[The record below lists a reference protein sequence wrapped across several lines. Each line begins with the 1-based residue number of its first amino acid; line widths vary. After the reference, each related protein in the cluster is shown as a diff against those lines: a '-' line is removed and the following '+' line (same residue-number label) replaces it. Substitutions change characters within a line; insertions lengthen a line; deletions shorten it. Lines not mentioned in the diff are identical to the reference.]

1 MSINVASIIGAG
13 LCGLALALF
22 LKKHNIDSTIYELR
36 TSGQI
41 SAGAIMLSPNALRS
55 LDAIGVYDRIKS
67 KGYHFR
73 DLTFRNDEH
82 KVSDAYEMGNAD
94 KYGYD
99 ALRIYRQVL
108 LDELKAMVREAEIEV
123 HYDKRFSHVVS
134 EDEKSITFAF
144 KDGETKSTQMLVGA
158 DGIHS
163 AVREHIQPNV
173 KARFDGVMA
182 LTCAIAT
189 KDIKFPFEPYS
200 TPVSIHG
207 PAGAFVLAAQNPEG
221 AQMLGG
227 IQYRTHDRTRA
238 EWDALW
244 HDKPQLL
251 SIMRQGNANWN
262 AMVQSALDAIPLD
275 TISIWAFH
283 SVPHLESWKSK
294 AGKVVILGDAAHATP
309 PAAGQGI
316 NQGFEDVHSLSLLIA
331 ARKSHDQW
339 VTYLDRWQSFRSE
352 RVERVSD
359 LTNQMTKRRVPGW
372 TGEGAGSIDSA
383 WLFEIDIER
392 EMSKITVEAK

>member
-1 MSINVASIIGAG
+1 MSINEASIIGAG

-22 LKKHNIDSTIYELR
+22 LKKHNVDSTIYELR
-36 TSGQI
+36 SSGQT

-73 DLTFRNDEH
+73 DLTFRNNNH
-82 KVSDAYEMGNAD
+82 NFLDAYEMGNAD

-108 LDELKAMVREAEIEV
+108 LDELKAVVWEAEIEV

-134 EDEKSITFAF
+134 EDDKSITFAF
-144 KDGETKSTQMLVGA
+144 KDGETKSTQLLVGA

-163 AVREHIQPNV
+163 AVREHIQQNV
-173 KARFDGVMA
+173 RARFDGVMA

-244 HDKPQLL
+244 HDKSQLL
-251 SIMRQGNANWN
+251 SM
-262 AMVQSALDAIPLD
+262 MS
-275 TISIWAFH
+275 
-283 SVPHLESWKSK
+283 
-294 AGKVVILGDAAHATP
+294 
-309 PAAGQGI
+309 GQGI

-331 ARKSHDQW
+331 ASSSHNQW
-339 VTYLDRWQSFRSE
+339 VTYLGQWQSFRSD

-372 TGEGAGSIDSA
+372 TGEDAESIDST
-383 WLFEIDIER
+383 WLFEVDIER
-392 EMSKITVEAK
+392 EVSKITVEAK